1 MTNTDLRSPLQ
12 HLKEATMNTIER
24 RHSLTIFLGLLLFAA
39 ASSPAIAGT
48 KEQLIQL
55 QTQMQALQDQMARMQ
70 QSFDER
76 MGVMR
81 NLVEQTTD
89 SVNKMNGA
97 VSTLDKSVHQ
107 QSGESGGK
115 VDQLSTQVQS
125 LQDSVD
131 ELKGR
136 LAKVSK
142 QLEDM
147 QAAQQNLNAAPAAG
161 APAAG
166 QPQTQAPPQ
175 AQAPPADVLYNN
187 GLRDYNAARFD
198 LAQQEF
204 GDYIKFYSTTDLAG
218 NAQFYLADMQYRQ
231 GNYQQ
236 AVKDYD
242 RVIEQYPGGNKAAA
256 AQLKKG
262 YALIELGQRDAGTKE
277 LRSLIGRYPRSIEAT
292 QAKDRL
298 KKLGAAPTASKPS
311 AARRIRTQ

>member
-1 MTNTDLRSPLQ
+1 MR
-12 HLKEATMNTIER
+12 LKFRI
-24 RHSLTIFLGLLLFAA
+24 LTGMLLAMLVAL
-39 ASSPAIAGT
+39 PAHAGT

-55 QTQMQALQDQMARMQ
+55 QTQVQALQDQMARMQ

-89 SVNKMNGA
+89 SVNKMNGSL
-97 VSTLDKSVHQ
+97 STLDKSVRQ
-107 QSGESGGK
+107 QSGDSGTK
-115 VDQLSTQVQS
+115 VEQVSTQVQS

-161 APAAG
+161 TPAAAG
-166 QPQTQAPPQ
+166 QPQAPPQ

-198 LAQQEF
+198 LA
-204 GDYIKFYSTTDLAG
+204 
-218 NAQFYLADMQYRQ
+218 
-231 GNYQQ
+231 
-236 AVKDYD
+236 
-242 RVIEQYPGGNKAAA
+242 
-256 AQLKKG
+256 
-262 YALIELGQRDAGTKE
+262 
-277 LRSLIGRYPRSIEAT
+277 
-292 QAKDRL
+292 
-298 KKLGAAPTASKPS
+298 
-311 AARRIRTQ
+311 